1 MKAMRQPTLE
11 TLGLGSVID
20 IFQKGKLPA
29 DEATLV
35 DKVFGPANG
44 RGSLV
49 ISGGNGIV
57 GSGKAM
63 QLGSRLL
70 PHGVPI
76 VTIDLPDAPDGIG
89 QQWPGLKGSF
99 GAKTAGEIMANIVKF
114 NYDGSSLPK
123 ALGDFNPRFLLEAI
137 PEILPLKRSHYD
149 LMRGTFPEIEIRS
162 VTSGFPNKELGV
174 GILHPSF
181 PHQINKIWEVVE
193 ETPSDITKLLLA
205 MGLIPVPV
213 GDYWSFI
220 LDVLFCGITQAA
232 IRYHGASNMPF
243 WKVDKY
249 VRRLVGPNP
258 LRAHDAI
265 GPGASFLTWSCLHH
279 LAETYGE
286 VFRPSPELV
295 RRKESG
301 EAWYSSNRPTVDW
314 DMDDEAAFEAWVLGP
329 IFQMTSLML
338 HEKRAHLTHMNAI
351 GELCAQ
357 FTSGVN
363 ALIRSYGADKVISTV
378 EAYHKVHPE
387 AAGGCWYPDV
397 FEQTD
402 TPEWQQLYVNA
413 EHDGKVGV
421 ITISRES
428 LNWDVVHELNRAV
441 DWLKAEGIKH
451 VIVTGDFH
459 LSTQMVGADT
469 TEFFPA
475 LDSEEAGTLVA
486 KTWSEAARRLH
497 NEFDV
502 SVGFVAGKRCLGGM
516 MELLMHCHY
525 VVSNDGAQLG
535 MPEVTLP
542 VVPGMHCHY
551 VVSNDGAQLGMP
563 EVTLPVVPGME
574 GCHWSFRKAKAADFP
589 KLFELLLTGRSVK
602 AKDAQGW
609 LVDYAGPMEDA
620 IAKAWSIASGGDHG
634 VPLRKI
640 EENKVS
646 LPADLPK
653 LPAAPNKAVEAG
665 REEILGCIRASC
677 AVPLSQALE
686 VQAQASARFMTTTPC
701 KKGAIGSAAKK
712 TLEV

>member
-1 MKAMRQPTLE
+1 MKSMRQTTLQ
-11 TLGLGSVID
+11 TLGLGTVID
-20 IFQKGKLPA
+20 IFQKGQLPA
-29 DEATLV
+29 DDRDLV
-35 DKVFGPANG
+35 DKVFGPSGN

-63 QLGSRLL
+63 QLGSRLVSF
-70 PHGVPI
+70 GVPI
-76 VTIDLPDAPDGIG
+76 VTLDLPDAPDGIG
-89 QQWPGLKGSF
+89 KQFPGLKRSF
-99 GAKTAGEIMANIVKF
+99 GAKQAAEIMANIIKL
-114 NYDGSSLPK
+114 NYDGASLPTV
-123 ALGDFNPRFLLEAI
+123 LGDFKPRFLLEAI
-137 PEILPLKRSHYD
+137 PEILQLKRSHYD
-149 LMRGTFPEIEIRS
+149 LMRKAFPEIEIRS
-162 VTSGFPNKELGV
+162 VTSGFPNAELGV

-181 PHQINKIWEVVE
+181 PHEINKVWEVVE
-193 ETPSDITKLLLA
+193 DTPSDISKLLLA
-205 MGLIPVPV
+205 IGLIPVPV

-220 LDVLFCGITQAA
+220 LDVLFCGITLAA
-232 IRYHGASNMPF
+232 IRYHRASNMPF

-279 LAETYGE
+279 LAEMYGE
-286 VFRPSPELV
+286 VFRPAPELV
-295 RRKESG
+295 RRKNSG
-301 EAWYSSNRPTVDW
+301 ESWYSSNRPTVDW
-314 DMDDEAAFEAWVLGP
+314 DMDNEEEFKSWVLGP

-357 FTSGVN
+357 FTKGILAFV
-363 ALIRSYGADKVISTV
+363 RDYGADHVISRV
-378 EAYHKVHPE
+378 EAYHKLHPE
-387 AAGGCWYPDV
+387 AAGGCWYPEV
-397 FEQTD
+397 FGQMD
-402 TPEWQQLYVNA
+402 SPEWQQLYVNA
-413 EHDGKVGV
+413 EHDGKVGT

-428 LNWDVVHELNRAV
+428 LNWDVVHELNRAI
-441 DWLKAEGIKH
+441 DWLKAEGIKN

-475 LDSEEAGTLVA
+475 LDSEEAGTKVA

-502 SVGFVAGKRCLGGM
+502 SVGFINGKRCLGGM
-516 MELLMHCHY
+516 LELMVHCHY
-525 VVSNDGAQLG
+525 LVSVDSAQLG

-542 VVPGMHCHY
+542 VI
-551 VVSNDGAQLGMP
+551 
-563 EVTLPVVPGME
+563 PGME
-574 GCHWSFRKAKAADFP
+574 GCHWPFRKAKAADLP
-589 KLFELLLTGRSVK
+589 KLFELLLTGRSVA

-609 LVDYAGPMEDA
+609 LVDYAGPMADA
-620 IAKAWSIASGGDHG
+620 LKEAWLIASGGDHG
-634 VPLRKI
+634 LPLRRV

-646 LPADLPK
+646 LPADVPK
-653 LPAAPNKAVEAG
+653 LPRAANPAMEAA
-665 REEILGCIRASC
+665 REEILSCIRASC

-686 VQAQASARFMTTTPC
+686 AQAKASACFMTTTPC
-701 KKGAIGSAAKK
+701 RKGAIGSAAKK